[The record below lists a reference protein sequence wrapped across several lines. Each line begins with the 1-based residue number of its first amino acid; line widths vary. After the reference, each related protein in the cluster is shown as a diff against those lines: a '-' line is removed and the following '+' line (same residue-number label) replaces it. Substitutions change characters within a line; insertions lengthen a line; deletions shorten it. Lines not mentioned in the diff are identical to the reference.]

1 MKSYSVIRMH
11 QMYCTKFTKWYTG
24 STYRSAKGLSVYT
37 AGQILDSYMYHG
49 TSIIVIYTE
58 FSTTGSWYLLD
69 VLGCTFASFIK
80 TCPDCLTGRFLASTA
95 TAAKQKIV

>member
-1 MKSYSVIRMH
+1 MKSILRVLPINGIVHIDLR
-11 QMYCTKFTKWYTG
+11 KG
-24 STYRSAKGLSVYT
+24 SRFT

-80 TCPDCLTGRFLASTA
+80 
-95 TAAKQKIV
+95 